1 MPVRSALKLSHLCL
15 LLTLLITIGCGSS
28 EPQDQPEPISGAAL
42 WLETCAGCHGPYG
55 EGSDVGPDLRYQVG
69 TLSFDDVVATIVDGS
84 GSMDPVQLSTAE
96 AEAVAHFL
104 LEELL

>member
-1 MPVRSALKLSHLCL
+1 M
-15 LLTLLITIGCGSS
+15 
-28 EPQDQPEPISGAAL
+28 
-42 WLETCAGCHGPYG
+42 
-55 EGSDVGPDLRYQVG
+55 GPDLRYQVG